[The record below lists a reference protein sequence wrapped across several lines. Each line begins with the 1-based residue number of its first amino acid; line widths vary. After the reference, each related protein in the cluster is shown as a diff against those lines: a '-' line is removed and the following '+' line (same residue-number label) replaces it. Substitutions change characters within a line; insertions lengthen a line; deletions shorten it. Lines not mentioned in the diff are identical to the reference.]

1 MSKLSPFAAGVLL
14 LLLGNLSSSFSDVA
28 VKLLEG
34 GISAFQYMFIRQ
46 LFSVLLLLPLWLRL
60 TPQQQAIGNST
71 ITLIRSHLVL
81 AGSGFVMVALTW
93 LPLATAN
100 ALFYAAPL
108 LMLPLSAWLLKE
120 KPERQKTV
128 ATVTG
133 FCGVLLVLRPDQ
145 FHWAA
150 IAGLGCAFT
159 LALYNV
165 LVRKLPA
172 QQPVVSTLFWTGV
185 LSLPLAGI
193 LAALFWQPI
202 SAMELLLI
210 AASAVFT
217 LGYHGCGV
225 AAYRRAETYQ
235 LGLIEYSG
243 LIFVTLLG
251 IIGFDETPDLLTS
264 MGIILIVLPMM
275 PVSKKA
281 GPENQRNTDSPNEKK
296 VA

>member
-1 MSKLSPFAAGVLL
+1 MSPFAAGALL

-34 GISAFQYMFIRQ
+34 GVSAFQYMFIRQ
-46 LFSVLLLLPLWLRL
+46 LFSVLLLLPLWLKL
-60 TPQQQAIGNST
+60 SPQQQAIGNRT
-71 ITLIRSHLVL
+71 VTFIRSHLVL
-81 AGSGFVMVALTW
+81 AGSGLVMIALTW

-120 KPERQKTV
+120 KPGWQKIL

-133 FCGVLLVLRPDQ
+133 FGGVLLVLRPDQ

-150 IAGLGCAFT
+150 MAGLGCAFT

-193 LAALFWQPI
+193 LAAWFWQPI
-202 SAMELLLI
+202 STAELCLI

-225 AAYRRAETYQ
+225 AAYRRAETCQ

-243 LIFVTLLG
+243 LIFVTLIG
-251 IIGFDETPDLLTS
+251 IAGFDEIPDMLTTV
-264 MGIILIVLPMM
+264 GILLIVLPMV
-275 PVSKKA
+275 PLPKKRNSEQRHNAELPIEKKA
-281 GPENQRNTDSPNEKK
+281 
-296 VA
+296 A

>member
-1 MSKLSPFAAGVLL
+1 MNKLSPFAAGALL
-14 LLLGNLSSSFSDVA
+14 LLLGNLSASFSDVA

-46 LFSVLLLLPLWLRL
+46 LLSVLLLFPLWLRL
-60 TPQQQAIGNST
+60 TPRQQAVGNYG
-71 ITLIRSHLVL
+71 ITLVRSHLVL

-120 KPERQKTV
+120 KPERQKV
-128 ATVTG
+128 LATLTG
-133 FCGVLLVLRPDQ
+133 FGGVLVVLRPDQ

-150 IAGLGCAFT
+150 LAALGCAFT

-165 LVRKLPA
+165 LVRKLPE

-185 LSLPLAGI
+185 FSLPLAGV
-193 LAALFWQPI
+193 LATLFWQPI
-202 SAMELLLI
+202 TTEELMLI
-210 AASAVFT
+210 AASAFFT
-217 LGYHGCGV
+217 LGYHGCAV
-225 AAYRRAETYQ
+225 AAYRRATTCQ

-251 IIGFDETPDLLTS
+251 IIGFDERPDLLTT
-264 MGIILIVLPMM
+264 MGIVLIVLPML
-275 PVSKKA
+275 PLPKSRRSKPLCDDA
-281 GPENQRNTDSPNEKK
+281 AQ
-296 VA
+296 

>member
-1 MSKLSPFAAGVLL
+1 MSRLSPFAAGVLL

-34 GISAFQYMFIRQ
+34 GVSAFQYMFIRQ
-46 LFSVLLLLPLWLRL
+46 LLSVLLLFPLWLRL
-60 TPQQQAIGNST
+60 TPQQQAIGNAAV
-71 ITLIRSHLVL
+71 TLIRSHLVL

-108 LMLPLSAWLLKE
+108 VMLPLSAWLLE
-120 KPERQKTV
+120 ERPGRGKIL
-128 ATVTG
+128 ATLTG
-133 FCGVLLVLRPDQ
+133 FCGILVVLRPDQ
-145 FHWAA
+145 FHWAGF
-150 IAGLGCAFT
+150 AGLGCAFT

-165 LVRKLPA
+165 LVRKLPEK
-172 QQPVVSTLFWTGV
+172 QPVVSTLFWTGV

-202 SAMELLLI
+202 SGAELLLI

-225 AAYRRAETYQ
+225 AAYRRAEACQ

-251 IIGFDETPDLLTS
+251 MIGFNETPDWLTTI
-264 MGIILIVLPMM
+264 GILLIVLPML
-275 PVSKKA
+275 PRPKRQA
-281 GPENQRNTDSPNEKK
+281 RGLPPTATP
-296 VA
+296 